1 MDREAEYRDDEA
13 RGEKGAGHSHRC
25 TLRDADK
32 DIERK
37 TKKSSFFRKK
47 GFLETRK
54 SVTSFGVTD
63 FLYWLI
69 RPHAGSAVDDRNY
82 DHGCRPRVLS
92 EIGIMITAAR
102 GRECCHDRVI
112 SRP

>member
-1 MDREAEYRDDEA
+1 MDREAEYRDDDA

-54 SVTSFGVTD
+54 SVTIFGVTD
-63 FLYWLI
+63 FRDW
-69 RPHAGSAVDDRNY
+69 
-82 DHGCRPRVLS
+82 
-92 EIGIMITAAR
+92 
-102 GRECCHDRVI
+102 
-112 SRP
+112 